1 MPKDLSLTIVQ
12 PNITWESPLDN
23 FKSLNKQ
30 LAKTGRGETDLIVL
44 PEMFSTGFS
53 MNAKKHA
60 EQMEGPSMQW
70 MFETAQ
76 GLKAAVCG
84 SVMIREN
91 GKYFNRFIW
100 MEADGHYDQY
110 DKRHLF
116 TMGKEDKTYTA
127 GKEGIVIEY
136 NGWGFCPQICYDLRF
151 PVWSRNLKRGTGA
164 AAKYDY
170 DVLLYVANWPAI
182 RSYAWSQLL
191 IARSIENQCYVA
203 GVNRVGEDGNGVE
216 HSGNSV
222 VLDPLGQSISK
233 MKPNKAGV
241 ETVQLNWK
249 ALQDLRKRF
258 PVLNDADT
266 FSIA

>member
-1 MPKDLSLTIVQ
+1 
-12 PNITWESPLDN
+12 
-23 FKSLNKQ
+23 
-30 LAKTGRGETDLIVL
+30 
-44 PEMFSTGFS
+44 
-53 MNAKKHA
+53 
-60 EQMEGPSMQW
+60 
-70 MFETAQ
+70 
-76 GLKAAVCG
+76 
-84 SVMIREN
+84 
-91 GKYFNRFIW
+91 
-100 MEADGHYDQY
+100 
-110 DKRHLF
+110 
-116 TMGKEDKTYTA
+116 
-127 GKEGIVIEY
+127 
-136 NGWGFCPQICYDLRF
+136 
-151 PVWSRNLKRGTGA
+151 
-164 AAKYDY
+164 
-170 DVLLYVANWPAI
+170 VLLYVANWPAI